1 MGVGIRRV
9 RCLDAERGGAMTT
22 PAASGTLY
30 ASVADLRN
38 VMSGTDSGTGT
49 AAQLTDAQLELAL
62 YSASN
67 RVSVYAGNVFDGS
80 TPAANPPAILHDLTL
95 DLARFWAAVTYLK
108 FKAIETTSPTY
119 IAYMNATQML
129 NDVRDGKI
137 LLDPAPAPGIGDETG
152 VVINRIPPV
161 FTGRD
166 SNVRIDPL
174 TGVLEADSPFWTPRT
189 GGLVDGGPVYGGG

>member
-1 MGVGIRRV
+1 MS
-9 RCLDAERGGAMTT
+9 T
-22 PAASGTLY
+22 PTASGTLY
-30 ASVADLRN
+30 ASVADLRQ
-38 VMSGTDSGTGT
+38 VMSGTDSGSGT

-95 DLARFWAAVTYLK
+95 DLAAFWAAKTYLK
-108 FKAIETTSPTY
+108 WKEVPQTSPTY
-119 IAYMNATQML
+119 IAFQNAMQML

-137 LLDPAPAPGIGDETG
+137 LLDPAPAPGIGEETG

-161 FTGRD
+161 FTGAD
-166 SNVRIDPL
+166 SNTRISPVTGTLESDTPL
-174 TGVLEADSPFWTPRT
+174 GYWTPRGT
-189 GGLVDGGPVYGGG
+189 DWSGAGGAWYEG

>member
-1 MGVGIRRV
+1 VS
-9 RCLDAERGGAMTT
+9 T
-22 PAASGTLY
+22 PVASGTLY

-49 AAQLTDAQLELAL
+49 AATLTDAQLELAL

-67 RVSVYAGNVFDGS
+67 RVSVFTGNVYDSS
-80 TPAANPPAILHDLTL
+80 TPEATPPAILHDLTL
-95 DLARFWAAVTYLK
+95 DLACFWAAKTYGK
-108 FKAIETTSPTY
+108 YKAIEPQSPIY

-137 LLDPAPAPGIGDETG
+137 LLSVGVAPGVGDEVGT
-152 VVINRIPPV
+152 VINRIPPV

-166 SNVRIDPL
+166 SNTRIDPI
-174 TGVLEADSPFWTPRT
+174 TGTLESDSPFWTPRT